1 MGSGPLPSYKVAIYF
16 SPHNLSSL
24 RMTVVNGWTQ
34 AFPGMSLVFGLLHVL
49 IALKSLF
56 PPDIDFLPPIR
67 SHDVISDYL
76 QNKYFFCNPV
86 QNICTIAD
94 P

>member
-76 QNKYFFCNPV
+76 QNK
-86 QNICTIAD
+86 
-94 P
+94 